1 MGRRM
6 KHTLK
11 RWGCWGAM
19 LFMVLSPLRIQ
30 AQILL
35 PLDSAIHLAQTHSIA
50 AQQAQYDYW
59 DACYGYRLYRKS
71 LLPQLS
77 LSGNLPAFNRTI
89 SKITMPDGSEAFVSQ
104 STGNYAASLYL
115 RQTIPFTGGIFYA
128 STGLQ
133 RLDIYMKN
141 TTTSYLANIVNFGIS
156 QPIISY
162 NTYKWQKKMEPLA
175 LQKAQRQYAEVLE
188 HIALQTVIYFF
199 ELLET
204 QETLAL
210 KVENKQNSDTLL
222 ATAREKFAIGKF
234 TEAQVL
240 EVEVDNL
247 NLTLE
252 IEQLLQELSNRTRV
266 LCDYIGWDES
276 ASLVL
281 QVPETLAVEVI
292 DYDKALGQYRENS
305 PAEPDRQHRLLQAQ
319 SDLARAKADNG
330 FSVNLNASFGLS
342 KNDERFRNVYRNPLD
357 QEQVTLSF
365 EIPILEWGTAR
376 CKRRRAE
383 ASLAN
388 EELAIRQET
397 LASEHELSDFVGRFN
412 VQKYRLQLA
421 VRTTELSQRRYEM
434 TSEAYAL
441 GRIGFLDF
449 STSQYE
455 KDNARITYLQ
465 ALATSWQ
472 CYYQIRKMTLY
483 DFEKGVKV
491 TRELPDAPK

>member
-1 MGRRM
+1 MGRKAMNRI
-6 KHTLK
+6 K
-11 RWGCWGAM
+11 R
-19 LFMVLSPLRIQ
+19 LFLLLFVLFAMVLLPLR
-30 AQILL
+30 AQTTLS
-35 PLDSAIHLAQTHSIA
+35 LDSAISIA
-50 AQQAQYDYW
+50 QANSIEAQRARYNYW
-59 DACYGYRLYRKS
+59 DACYQYRLYRKS

-77 LSGNLPAFNRTI
+77 LSGSLPAFNRTI

-104 STGNYAASLYL
+104 STGNYAATLNL
-115 RQTIPFTGGIFYA
+115 RQPIPFTGGSFYA

-133 RLDIYMKN
+133 RLDIYMDN

-156 QPIISY
+156 QPIITY

-175 LQKAQRQYAEVLE
+175 LQKAERQYAEVLE
-188 HIALQTVIYFF
+188 NIAFQTVIYFF

-247 NLTLE
+247 NLSLE

-266 LCDYIGWDES
+266 LCDYIGWEENVS
-276 ASLVL
+276 PRL
-281 QVPETLAVEVI
+281 QIPETITITTI
-292 DYDKALGQYRENS
+292 DYSKALSEYRENS
-305 PAEPDRQHRLLQAQ
+305 QAETDHKHRLLQAQ
-319 SDLARAKADNG
+319 SEVARAKADNG
-330 FSVNLNASFGLS
+330 FSFNLNASFGLS
-342 KNDERFRNVYRNPLD
+342 KNDELFRNVYRNPLD

-365 EIPILEWGTAR
+365 EIPILDWGVAR
-376 CKRRRAE
+376 CKRRKAE
-383 ASLAN
+383 NLLAN

-397 LASEHELSDFVGRFN
+397 LDSEQKLSDAVGQFN
-412 VQKYRLQLA
+412 IQNHRLQLA
-421 VRTTELSQRRYEM
+421 VRTAELSQKRYEI
-434 TSEAYAL
+434 TAESYAL
-441 GRIGFLDF
+441 GKIGFLDF
-449 STSQYE
+449 STAQYE

-472 CYYQIRKMTLY
+472 CYYQIRKMTLF
-483 DFEKGVKV
+483 DFENGGEGDNG
-491 TRELPDAPK
+491 TS